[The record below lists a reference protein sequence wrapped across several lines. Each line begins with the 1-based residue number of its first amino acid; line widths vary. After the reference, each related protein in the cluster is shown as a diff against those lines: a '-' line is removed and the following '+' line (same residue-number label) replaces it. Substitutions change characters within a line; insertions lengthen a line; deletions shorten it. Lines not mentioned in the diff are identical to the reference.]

1 MIQRI
6 QTVYYIISMIFLGFL
21 LSGMDLLRFVS
32 KDSYYAFNIHGIAQ
46 HFTDSK
52 LAAVETKSIPL
63 YISVIGLILLEFV
76 VIMSYKN
83 LNRQFQLARSIFF
96 LYLLI
101 LVAFIVFATI
111 GYSPSKSIETTRE
124 LGLGFIFLVLGF
136 PFAFLGQIAIK
147 RDKKLLDSL
156 NRLR

>member
-1 MIQRI
+1 
-6 QTVYYIISMIFLGFL
+6 
-21 LSGMDLLRFVS
+21 
-32 KDSYYAFNIHGIAQ
+32 
-46 HFTDSK
+46 
-52 LAAVETKSIPL
+52 LAPVQTKSVPL
-63 YISVIGLILLEFV
+63 YLSVIGLILLQFV

-83 LNRQFQLARSIFF
+83 LNRQFQIARSIFF

-101 LVAFIVFATI
+101 LIAFVVFASI

>member
-1 MIQRI
+1 MIQRL
-6 QTVYYIISMIFLGFL
+6 QTVYYIISMLCLGVL
-21 LSGMDLLRFVS
+21 LSGMDVLRFVS
-32 KDSYYAFNIHGIAQ
+32 KDSYFVFNVHGISQ
-46 HFTDSK
+46 HFNDTK
-52 LAAVETKSIPL
+52 LAVVQTKSLPL
-63 YISVIGLILLEFV
+63 YLTVIGLILLQFMA
-76 VIMSYKN
+76 IMSYKN

-101 LVAFIVFATI
+101 LVAFMIFAAI
-111 GYSPSKSIETTRE
+111 GYSPAKSVETTRE
-124 LGLGFIFLVLGF
+124 LGLGFILLVLGF

>member
-6 QTVYYIISMIFLGFL
+6 QTVYYIISMFFLGIL
-21 LSGMDLLRFVS
+21 LSGMDLLRFVT
-32 KDSYYAFNIHGIAQ
+32 KDSYYSFNVHGIAQ

-52 LAAVETKSIPL
+52 LTLVQTKSVPL
-63 YISVIGLILLEFV
+63 YLSVIGLILLQFV

-101 LVAFIVFATI
+101 LIAFVVFASI

>member
-21 LSGMDLLRFVS
+21 LSGIDLLRFVS
-32 KDSYYAFNIHGIAQ
+32 KDSCYAFNIHGITR

-111 GYSPSKSIETTRE
+111 GYSPSKNIETTRE

>member
-6 QTVYYIISMIFLGFL
+6 QTVYYILSMIFLCIL
-21 LSGMDLLRFVS
+21 LSGMDLLRFVA
-32 KDSYYAFNIHGIAQ
+32 KDSYYAFNIHGITEQ
-46 HFTDSK
+46 FTDSK
-52 LAAVETKSIPL
+52 LAAVQTKSLPL
-63 YISVIGLILLEFV
+63 YISVIGLILLEFL

>member
-6 QTVYYIISMIFLGFL
+6 QTVYYIISMFLLGIL
-21 LSGMDLLRFVS
+21 LSGMDLLRFVTT
-32 KDSYYAFNIHGIAQ
+32 DSYYSFNVHGITQ

-52 LAAVETKSIPL
+52 LTPVQTKSVPL
-63 YISVIGLILLEFV
+63 YLSVIGLILLQFV

-101 LVAFIVFATI
+101 LIAFVVFASI

>member
-32 KDSYYAFNIHGIAQ
+32 KDSYYAFNIHGITQ

-52 LAAVETKSIPL
+52 LAATQTKSIPL
-63 YISVIGLILLEFV
+63 YLSVIGLILLQFV

-101 LVAFIVFATI
+101 LIAFVVFASI

-124 LGLGFIFLVLGF
+124 LGVGFIFLVLGF

>member
-1 MIQRI
+1 MIQRL
-6 QTVYYIISMIFLGFL
+6 QTVYYLISMICLGIL
-21 LSGMDLLRFVS
+21 LSGMDLLRFTV
-32 KDSYYAFNIHGIAQ
+32 KDGYYSFNVHGIAQ

-52 LAAVETKSIPL
+52 LAMIQTKSLPL
-63 YISVIGLILLEFV
+63 YITVIGLILLEFV

-101 LVAFIVFATI
+101 LIGFIVFAAI
-111 GYSPSKSIETTRE
+111 GYSPSSSIQTTRE

>member
-21 LSGMDLLRFVS
+21 LSGMELLRFVS
-32 KDSYYAFNIHGIAQ
+32 KDSYYAFNIHGITE

>member
-1 MIQRI
+1 MIQRL
-6 QTVYYIISMIFLGFL
+6 QTVYYLISMICLGIL
-21 LSGMDLLRFVS
+21 LSGTDLLRFTFENG
-32 KDSYYAFNIHGIAQ
+32 YYSFNVHGISQ
-46 HFTDSK
+46 HFTDTK
-52 LAAVETKSIPL
+52 LAMIQRESLPL
-63 YISVIGLILLEFV
+63 YITVIGLILLEFV

-101 LVAFIVFATI
+101 LIAFVVFATI
-111 GYSPSKSIETTRE
+111 GYSPAKEIETTRE

-147 RDKKLLDSL
+147 RDKKLIDSL

>member
-32 KDSYYAFNIHGIAQ
+32 KDSYYAFNINGITR

-136 PFAFLGQIAIK
+136 PFAFLGQISVK

>member
-1 MIQRI
+1 
-6 QTVYYIISMIFLGFL
+6 MIFLGIL

>member
-6 QTVYYIISMIFLGFL
+6 QTIYYIISMIFLGFL
-21 LSGMDLLRFVS
+21 LSGMDFLRFVS
-32 KDSYYAFNIHGIAQ
+32 KDSYYAFNIHGITR

-136 PFAFLGQIAIK
+136 PFAFLGQISVK

>member
-32 KDSYYAFNIHGIAQ
+32 KDSYYAFNINGITR

-111 GYSPSKSIETTRE
+111 GYSPSKSVETTRE

-136 PFAFLGQIAIK
+136 PFAFLGQISVK

>member
-6 QTVYYIISMIFLGFL
+6 QTVYYTLSMIFLGVL
-21 LSGMDLLRFVS
+21 LSGMDLLRFVA
-32 KDSYYAFNIHGIAQ
+32 KDSSYVFNVHGITQ

-52 LAAVETKSIPL
+52 LASVPTKSLPL
-63 YISVIGLILLEFV
+63 YLSVIGLILLQFV

-101 LVAFIVFATI
+101 LIAFVVFATI

-147 RDKKLLDSL
+147 RDKELLDSL

>member
-1 MIQRI
+1 
-6 QTVYYIISMIFLGFL
+6 
-21 LSGMDLLRFVS
+21 
-32 KDSYYAFNIHGIAQ
+32 
-46 HFTDSK
+46 
-52 LAAVETKSIPL
+52 
-63 YISVIGLILLEFV
+63 
-76 VIMSYKN
+76 
-83 LNRQFQLARSIFF
+83 LARSIFF

-101 LVAFIVFATI
+101 LIAFIVFASI

-136 PFAFLGQIAIK
+136 PFAFLGQIGIK

>member
-136 PFAFLGQIAIK
+136 PFAFLGQISVK

>member
-1 MIQRI
+1 
-6 QTVYYIISMIFLGFL
+6 
-21 LSGMDLLRFVS
+21 
-32 KDSYYAFNIHGIAQ
+32 
-46 HFTDSK
+46 
-52 LAAVETKSIPL
+52 
-63 YISVIGLILLEFV
+63 VIGLILLEFV

-101 LVAFIVFATI
+101 LVAFIVFTTI